1 LNIEAGLS
9 CAKPGSALGRKHD
22 SRAGFSFEE
31 AALNGMI
38 VAWHAAQ
45 VPDRLAVSSDKGD
58 RSFSE
63 LNAQAN
69 RLVTVLRSA
78 GLRPGDGVALL
89 CINRPEFVETV
100 LACQRAGFR
109 MTPVNWHLTPAEVA
123 YIVDN
128 CEARALIADTRLA
141 PSAMQAAAAASGLRI
156 QLAVGGPI
164 RDFASYDTLVA
175 REPAD
180 NIQDPVLG
188 GQMLYTSGTT
198 GHPKGVYRG
207 SAPAASSLFSKL
219 VESAR
224 FDSAKDLA
232 IVTGPLYH
240 AAPLSLNL
248 LLPLSAGVGTILMD
262 KWEAEDMLRLVDK
275 YRATH
280 THVVPTMLHRILL
293 LSPEVRAKYDLS
305 TLRWIL
311 HGAAPC
317 PVHVKRETIQWLGP
331 VVFEYYGATEGGGVF
346 VDPVEWLNKP
356 GSVGRPTE
364 GVVLQIQDE
373 NGKELTRGEIGTVYF
388 KAPETGRFEYFKAP
402 EKTASVYRGDFFT
415 MGDMGYVDTD
425 GFLFLTGRS
434 AEVIISGGVNI
445 YPAEID
451 QEILQHPAVKDV
463 ATVGV
468 PNKDWGEEVKAVVQ
482 TNEGYEPSEAL
493 AKDILDFVAARLA
506 TYKRPRSVDFADELP
521 RLTTGK
527 IVRRTVR
534 DRYWQ
539 GDKKI

>member
-1 LNIEAGLS
+1 
-9 CAKPGSALGRKHD
+9 
-22 SRAGFSFEE
+22 
-31 AALNGMI
+31 M
-38 VAWHAAQ
+38 
-45 VPDRLAVSSDKGD
+45 
-58 RSFSE
+58 
-63 LNAQAN
+63 
-69 RLVTVLRSA
+69 
-78 GLRPGDGVALL
+78 
-89 CINRPEFVETV
+89 
-100 LACQRAGFR
+100 
-109 MTPVNWHLTPAEVA
+109 
-123 YIVDN
+123 
-128 CEARALIADTRLA
+128 
-141 PSAMQAAAAASGLRI
+141 
-156 QLAVGGPI
+156 GGPI
-164 RDFASYDTLVA
+164 EGFASYDTLVA
-175 REPAD
+175 RESGA
-180 NIQDPVLG
+180 NINDPIIG
-188 GQMLYTSGTT
+188 SQMLYTSGTT

-207 SAPAASSLFSKL
+207 SAPAASSLFSKM
-219 VESAR
+219 VETAR
-224 FDSAKDLA
+224 FNNATDLA
-232 IVTGPLYH
+232 VVTGPLYH

-248 LLPLSAGVGTILMD
+248 LLPLSAGVGAMLMD
-262 KWEAEDMLRLVDK
+262 KWDAEEMLRLVDK
-275 YRATH
+275 HRITH

-293 LSPEVRAKYDLS
+293 LPPEVRAKYDLS

-317 PVHVKRETIQWLGP
+317 PVHVKRETIEWLGP

-346 VDPVEWLNKP
+346 VHPDEWLEKP

-373 NGKELTRGEIGTVYF
+373 DGKELPRREIGTV
-388 KAPETGRFEYFKAP
+388 YFKAP

-415 MGDMGYVDTD
+415 MGDMGYVDED

-451 QEILQHPAVKDV
+451 QEILQHPSVKDV

-482 TNEGYEPSEAL
+482 LNEGYEPNEAL
-493 AKDILDFVAARLA
+493 AKDILDFVATRLA
-506 TYKRPRSVDFADELP
+506 AYKRPRSVDFADDLP

-539 GDKKI
+539 GEKKI